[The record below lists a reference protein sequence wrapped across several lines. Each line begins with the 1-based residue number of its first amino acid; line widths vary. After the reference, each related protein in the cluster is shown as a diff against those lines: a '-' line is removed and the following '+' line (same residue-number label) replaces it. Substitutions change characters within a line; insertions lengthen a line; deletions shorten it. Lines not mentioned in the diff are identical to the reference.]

1 LLSPV
6 LLQPWGFRLQV
17 IYIYIYIYI
26 YIEIDSFMIDEV

>member
-26 YIEIDSFMIDEV
+26 YIDSFMIDEV